1 VIRGPEEFVTG
12 MTIETDVVVVGAGA
26 IGIVT
31 ALELARAG
39 VRVALI
45 ESGLE
50 RTDQAAQELSAL
62 DSRQDDYF
70 HSRSELMIRRQV
82 GGTTA
87 LWGGRCVMF
96 DPIDFEDRPLTAQAP
111 WPIGYEDVEPYLQS
125 ACAWAACGQPA
136 FNARDIPEIAHR
148 DLVTGLPD
156 GAVRT
161 TDLERWA
168 LPTRFGR
175 EYRAALRESVGL
187 TLWTGLT
194 CTEIVTTEAG
204 DSVDHLV
211 VKTLDGRQGRVLAA
225 DYVIATGGLEATRLL
240 LASDRHHPAGLGNAG
255 GHLGRWYMSHVEG
268 RVARVQFATN
278 EVIYGYERDN
288 DGVYVRRRFTLDP
301 QLQRAGAMLN
311 AAVWLVNPPIS
322 DPDHGS
328 GILSGVY
335 LTLISPVGRFLLAEA
350 IRAKHTETQAAPRI
364 LAHLRNIVRDLFPSI
379 RFALTFSYA
388 RFVRRGRKAP
398 GFFVKSADNRYL
410 LHYHGEHLPHWESR
424 VELADDRDALGM
436 RRIRTHIHFSDA
448 DYQSVR
454 KAIVAIDEHL
464 RRHHVGHVQWL
475 TDDVEGSVREF
486 LGGHAGYHQAGT
498 TRMSQ
503 TPDGG
508 VVDPNLGVHGVRG
521 LYVASTSVLPT
532 SSQANPTLL
541 GIALGVRLADRLAN
555 ARTACRPSD
564 SRTAS

>member
-1 VIRGPEEFVTG
+1 MIRGPREFAPN
-12 MTIETDVVVVGAGA
+12 MTIRTDVVVVGAGA
-26 IGIVT
+26 IGIAT
-31 ALELARAG
+31 ALELARSG
-39 VRVALI
+39 VQVALI

-50 RTDQAAQELSAL
+50 GKDEAAQELSAL
-62 DSRQDDYF
+62 DSRQDDDL
-70 HSRSELMIRRQV
+70 HARSELMIRRQV

-87 LWGGRCVMF
+87 LWGGRCVKF

-111 WPIGYEDVEPYLQS
+111 WPIRYDDVEPYLQR
-125 ACAWAACGQPA
+125 ACDWAACGRAA
-136 FNARDIPEIAHR
+136 FNAREIPELAQRELIA
-148 DLVTGLPD
+148 GLPD
-156 GAVRT
+156 GDVRT

-175 EYRAALRESVGL
+175 EYRAALHDASAL
-187 TLWTGLT
+187 TVWTGLT
-194 CTEIVTTEAG
+194 CTEIVTAPAG

-211 VKTLDGRQGRVLAA
+211 VKTLDGREGSVVAA

-268 RVARVQFATN
+268 RVARVQFTTDQVSYA
-278 EVIYGYERDN
+278 YERDG

-301 QLQRAGAMLN
+301 GLQRDAGLPN

-322 DPDHGS
+322 DPGHGS

-335 LTLISPVGRFLLAEA
+335 LTLISPIGRFLLAEA
-350 IRAKHTETQAAPRI
+350 IRAKHTQTDGPPRI

-379 RFALTFSYA
+379 RFAITFSYA

-436 RRIRTHIHFSDA
+436 RRIRTHIHFSDD

-454 KAIVAIDEHL
+454 RAIAAIDEHL
-464 RRHHVGHVQWL
+464 RRHGAGRVEWL
-475 TDDVEGSVREF
+475 TDDVEGAVRVF
-486 LGGHAGYHQAGT
+486 LAGHAGYHQAGT
-498 TRMSQ
+498 TRMSH

-508 VVDPNLGVHGVRG
+508 VVDPDLQVHGVRG

-541 GIALGVRLADRLAN
+541 GIALGVRLADHLKKARMACERSDP
-555 ARTACRPSD
+555 RTA
-564 SRTAS
+564 

>member
-1 VIRGPEEFVTG
+1 MIRGPRDFGPDT
-12 MTIETDVVVVGAGA
+12 TIETDVVVVGAGA
-26 IGIVT
+26 IGIAT
-31 ALELARAG
+31 ALELARSG
-39 VRVALI
+39 VQVALI

-50 RTDQAAQELSAL
+50 RKDEAAQELSAL
-62 DSRQDDYF
+62 DSRQDDDL
-70 HSRSELMIRRQV
+70 HARGELMIRRQV

-87 LWGGRCVMF
+87 LWGGRCVKF

-111 WPIGYEDVEPYLQS
+111 WPIRYEDVEPYLQR
-125 ACAWAACGQPA
+125 ACDWAACGRAA
-136 FNARDIPEIAHR
+136 FNARDIPELAHR
-148 DLVTGLPD
+148 DMIAGLPD
-156 GAVRT
+156 GDVRT

-175 EYRAALRESVGL
+175 EYRSALRDAPSL

-194 CTEIVTTEAG
+194 CTEIVTTPAG

-211 VKTLDGRQGRVLAA
+211 IKTLDGRRGRVVAA

-268 RVARVQFATN
+268 RVARVQFTTDQVSYA
-278 EVIYGYERDN
+278 YERDS

-301 QLQRAGAMLN
+301 RLQREAGLPN

-322 DPDHGS
+322 DPGHGS

-350 IRAKHTETQAAPRI
+350 IRAKHTHTDGPPQI

-388 RFVRRGRKAP
+388 RFFRRGRKAP
-398 GFFVKSADNRYL
+398 GFFVRSADNRYL

-436 RRIRTHIHFSDA
+436 RRIRTHIRFSDT
-448 DYQSVR
+448 DYESVR
-454 KAIVAIDEHL
+454 TVIAAIDEHL
-464 RRHHVGHVQWL
+464 RRHAAGRVEWL
-475 TDDVEGSVREF
+475 TEDVEGSVREF

-498 TRMSQ
+498 TRMSS
-503 TPDGG
+503 TPEGG
-508 VVDPNLGVHGVRG
+508 VVDSDLQVHGVRG

-541 GIALGVRLADRLAN
+541 GIALGVRLADRLKK
-555 ARTACRPSD
+555 ARRACGRPD
-564 SRTAS
+564 SRTA